1 MSKKVAVIGAG
12 FAGLSAATYLA
23 KQGFEV
29 TVIDKL
35 KKAGGRAQVYNN
47 QGFSFDMGPSWYWM
61 PDVFENY
68 FNDFGYQVNQLYELI
83 KLDTSYRVFFN
94 KKDAIDISSDWSKI
108 EDVFE
113 SIEIGS
119 AKKLNQF
126 IKAAQQKYEI
136 ALDGFIEKP
145 GISLLEYI
153 SVKSLMGAFQLDL
166 FKSVKSLVAS
176 HFKHPKLRSIL
187 EFPVLFLGAM
197 PKDIPALYTLMN
209 YADLKL
215 GTWYP
220 MGGMSKIVEAM
231 VKVAKNQ
238 GVKFQFGKVVQQ
250 IVVENNLAKGLI
262 IDDELQSA
270 DIIVGAADYQHVDQY
285 LLPKAYQNYTHS
297 YWEKRIMAPSAL
309 LYYIGLNKKIKGLE
323 HHNLFFDE
331 DFEIHGKEIYDYPK
345 WPSKPQMYVSV
356 ASKTDT
362 AIAPKNCDALVGL
375 IPVAV
380 DLEDTPA
387 VRKEYKNKL
396 IHKIE
401 KLTGVEIEP
410 DIIFVKS
417 YAHKDFIQDYN
428 AYKGNAYG
436 LANTLKQTAVLKPKI
451 KNAKLHNLF
460 YAGQLTVPGPG
471 VPPALISGKIVAKEI
486 VKLFQ

>member
-1 MSKKVAVIGAG
+1 MSKNVAVIGAG
-12 FAGLSAATYLA
+12 FSGLSAATYLA

-29 TVIDKL
+29 TVFDKL
-35 KKAGGRAQVYNN
+35 EKAGGRAQVYNN

-68 FNDFGYQVNQLYELI
+68 FNDFGFRVNQLYDL
-83 KLDTSYRVFFN
+83 KRLDTSYRVFFN
-94 KKDAIDISSDWSKI
+94 EKDSIDISSDWSKI
-108 EDVFE
+108 ENVFE
-113 SIEIGS
+113 SIELGS

-136 ALDGFIEKP
+136 ALGGFIEKS
-145 GISLLEYI
+145 GLSLLEYV
-153 SVKSLMGAFQLDL
+153 SVKSLVGAFQLDL
-166 FKSVKSLVAS
+166 FKSVKSLVET

-187 EFPVLFLGAM
+187 EFPILFLGAM

-231 VKVAKNQ
+231 VQVAKNK
-238 GVKFQFGKVVQQ
+238 GVKFQLGKVVQQ
-250 IVVENNLAKGLI
+250 IKVENNLAKGVI
-262 IDDELQSA
+262 VDNELQSA
-270 DIIVGAADYQHVDQY
+270 DIIIGAADYHYVDQY
-285 LLPKAYQNYTHS
+285 LLPESYRNYTS
-297 YWEKRIMAPSAL
+297 QYWEKRILAPSAL
-309 LYYIGLNKKIKGLE
+309 LFYIGLNKKINGLE

-331 DFEIHGKEIYDYPK
+331 DFEVHGKEIYDYPK
-345 WPSKPQMYVSV
+345 WPTKPQMYVSV
-356 ASKTDT
+356 ASKTDAT
-362 AIAPKNCDALVGL
+362 IAPNNCDALVGL

-380 DLEDTPA
+380 DLVDTPE
-387 VRKEYKNKL
+387 VREEYKKKL
-396 IHKIE
+396 IYKIE
-401 KLTGVEIEP
+401 KLTGEEIKS

-417 YAHKDFIQDYN
+417 YAHKDFTLDYN

-460 YAGQLTVPGPG
+460 YTGQLTVPGPG